1 MHAAGR
7 VEVDNTVA
15 DRTAGR
21 QVDPAALVSRGQYAV
36 AHNRAVVQINGVADS
51 ILVLNGNGSACAQAV
66 IVVEEAVSQVITEA
80 FSITLIESE
89 LRHYSAKIERL
100 LNVH

>member
-1 MHAAGR
+1 MND
-7 VEVDNTVA
+7 E
-15 DRTAGR
+15 
-21 QVDPAALVSRGQYAV
+21 LISAV
-36 AHNRAVVQINGVADS
+36 AS
-51 ILVLNGNGSACAQAV
+51 ILDDWNPLGDKASTIDSLEGYKYEAIDILSTIEVSKLP
-66 IVVEEAVSQVITEA
+66 VEEAVSQVITEA